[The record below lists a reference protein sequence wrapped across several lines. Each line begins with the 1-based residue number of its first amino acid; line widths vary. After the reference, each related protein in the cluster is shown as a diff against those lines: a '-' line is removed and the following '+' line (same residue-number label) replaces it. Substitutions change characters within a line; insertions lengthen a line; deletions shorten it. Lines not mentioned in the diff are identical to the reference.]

1 MGSSF
6 KRLALKQMAERGAQV
21 GNKNAAK
28 AKAWEGALRAALAQF
43 ENEEA
48 KIAPGQ
54 ALRRIAE
61 VVVMKAIG
69 GDKDAIKEIG
79 DRLDGKPAQS
89 VALSGELALSK
100 AVDLT
105 DDQLAEI
112 ALARSTASP

>member
-1 MGSSF
+1 
-6 KRLALKQMAERGAQV
+6 MAERGAQI

-43 ENEEA
+43 ENEDA

-61 VVVMKAIG
+61 VVVTKALT

-112 ALARSTASP
+112 ALASSAA